1 VWIFQ
6 QGHLG
11 GFGTTATGTLMAS
24 VPVLLFCLAF
34 GLSMDY
40 EVFLLSRIR
49 EFWLASDQ
57 TQADNEESVAL
68 GLARTGRVVTA
79 AALLMAVT
87 FASLVCAQVSVMR
100 MFGVGVTLA
109 VLMDATL
116 VRTVLVPAFMR
127 VLGRANWWAP
137 APLARLHT
145 RIGLSESGDTSPR
158 PPAGVLT
165 VDRPVPESDDPVPT
179 LA

>member
-1 VWIFQ
+1 
-6 QGHLG
+6 
-11 GFGTTATGTLMAS
+11 
-24 VPVLLFCLAF
+24 
-34 GLSMDY
+34 MDY

-49 EFWLASDQ
+49 EFWLASGQ

-145 RIGLSESGDTSPR
+145 RIGLNESGDTSPR